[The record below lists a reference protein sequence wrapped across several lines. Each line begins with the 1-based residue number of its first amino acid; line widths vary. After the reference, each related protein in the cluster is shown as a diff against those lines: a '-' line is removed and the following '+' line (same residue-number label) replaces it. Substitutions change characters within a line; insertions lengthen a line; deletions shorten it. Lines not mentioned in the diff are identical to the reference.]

1 MEDNKQKVEK
11 KAWWQPALEF
21 FAQIA
26 GWIVFPIL
34 AAIALG
40 TWLDT
45 LFGTGQKLY
54 FSCVAIAFIIT
65 FVGLIVNTK
74 SAMKKMEALEKAKPE
89 TKS

>member
-1 MEDNKQKVEK
+1 MEENKQKTEK

-40 TWLDT
+40 TWLDGK
-45 LFGTGQKLY
+45 FGTGQKFY
-54 FSCVAIAFIIT
+54 FSCVAVAFVIT
-65 FVGLIVNTK
+65 FVGLILNTK
-74 SAMKKMEALEKAKPE
+74 RAIKKMEALEKPKSE